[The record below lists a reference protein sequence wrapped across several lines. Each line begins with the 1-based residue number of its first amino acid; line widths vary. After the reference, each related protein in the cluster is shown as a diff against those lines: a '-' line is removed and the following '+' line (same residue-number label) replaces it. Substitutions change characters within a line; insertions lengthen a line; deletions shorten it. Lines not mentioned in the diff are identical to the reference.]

1 MTMLTQTGGS
11 FQPSS
16 RPSPDRHTGATN
28 LDSDN
33 LTTVRQVFWFALN
46 VLLAGGILAGTIALK
61 TLAFV
66 WRLHA

>member
-16 RPSPDRHTGATN
+16 RPSTDRHSGATN
-28 LDSDN
+28 VASDH
-33 LTTVRQVFWFALN
+33 LTTIRQICWFALN
-46 VLLAGGILAGTIALK
+46 VLLTVGVLAGTIALK
-61 TLAFV
+61 TAAFV